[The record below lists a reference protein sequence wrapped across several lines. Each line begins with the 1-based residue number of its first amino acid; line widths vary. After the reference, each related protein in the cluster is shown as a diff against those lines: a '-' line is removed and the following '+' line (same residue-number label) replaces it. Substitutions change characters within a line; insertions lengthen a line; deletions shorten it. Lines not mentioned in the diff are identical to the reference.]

1 MVHFDDIIVHID
13 RRICNLKYQNVEH
26 LESDSDRVEDFGCTD
41 RDPVYS
47 YTRQQLTAET
57 IRSVA
62 PKLYKRMETLQK
74 QLSLVFHGLQPT
86 EESFLMQKR
95 RKYLDF
101 SVLAAIPSNGAIP
114 K

>member
-1 MVHFDDIIVHID
+1 
-13 RRICNLKYQNVEH
+13 
-26 LESDSDRVEDFGCTD
+26 
-41 RDPVYS
+41 
-47 YTRQQLTAET
+47 
-57 IRSVA
+57 
-62 PKLYKRMETLQK
+62 METLQK